1 MALELQQLRQVIAL
15 AEHRSF
21 VRAAA
26 ALHISQPALSRS
38 IQGVER
44 EFGTSLFVRSSAGVT
59 PTDMGRLYI
68 ERARDLLRMADDL
81 QGEALGHAALS
92 TGRVEV
98 GGGPFP
104 TSAFLGQA
112 AARFVE
118 RFPRVGVR
126 LLAGNWD
133 DLVHPLR
140 SRTLDFFV
148 AETSLLT
155 REPDLDVVALPVRH
169 PIFFVAR
176 AGHPLTLKSGAVP
189 AADVMKWPF
198 ATPSRIPPR
207 LLDPLLAAHRASWSR
222 SGTPRPFPAVECN
235 GLEPMKRIVA
245 SSDLVTASILPC
257 IADELEQGT
266 LQLLGGEPWMHLHY
280 GIVSLRGRHWTQAAE
295 AMRDLVLE
303 AEQAA
308 TVLGERLL
316 ERHGPHRRGHR
327 SNAPRKRKHRHD

>member
-1 MALELQQLRQVIAL
+1 MALELQQLRQIMAL

-44 EFGTSLFVRSSAGVT
+44 EFGSSLFVRSSAGVI

-68 ERARDLLRMADDL
+68 ERARDLLRMADEL

-92 TGRVEV
+92 TGRVDV
-98 GGGPFP
+98 GGGPYP
-104 TSAFLGQA
+104 TSAFLGHA

-118 RFPRVGVR
+118 QFPRMAVG
-126 LLAGNWD
+126 LHAGNWD

-169 PIFFVAR
+169 PIYFVAR
-176 AGHPLTLKSGAVP
+176 AGHPLTRIAGPVGAVE
-189 AADVMKWPF
+189 AVEWPF
-198 ATPSRIPPR
+198 VTPSRIPPR
-207 LLDPLLAAHRASWSR
+207 VLDPMLAAHRAASAR
-222 SGTPRPFPAVECN
+222 QGKPRPFPAIECN
-235 GLEPMKRIVA
+235 GLEPLKRMVA
-245 SSDLVTASILPC
+245 SSDLVTATILPC

-266 LQLLGGEPWMHLHY
+266 LRLLATEPWMHLNY
-280 GIVSLRGRHWTQAAE
+280 GIVSLRGRPWTQAAE

-303 AEQAA
+303 AESAA
-308 TVLGERLL
+308 TVLGQQLL
-316 ERHGPHRRGHR
+316 ERHGPQKRRAALAR
-327 SNAPRKRKHRHD
+327 RRKRNG